1 MTPKFETI
9 SPSELNTPLELELGL
24 KVKKLELRITLLQR
38 EISNVHKRISLLH
51 KRLDKSEVKIH
62 RRKGR

>member
-38 EISNVHKRISLLH
+38 EITNLH